1 MCSCDLIPES
11 LADDSGGTEV
21 VPELVTGPND
31 RATETNGQKPSG
43 ALVSELTEMDGPSV
57 GSNVRVNEVNEEPP
71 SGGAEYVQN
80 VEQVKLNEIVKL
92 DCKPPMC
99 GELGHGHMA
108 PDEGVMPVNTFCK
121 VGSVT
126 CDGASSR
133 HAHGHAPLSATCD
146 SAQGQSTIGGY
157 SVPSAIC
164 DSAQGD
170 STTAGFSNASATCD
184 SAQKFSTIGGS
195 MKPMNPVF
203 VEDPC
208 SDRQP
213 NLPVFQTVSQ
223 DVSKSLKAIFIELC
237 AGSAKLKAAC
247 AQAGLTAVAVD
258 QISNRHTTSPCNESG
273 SI

>member
-1 MCSCDLIPES
+1 MKGDVCSFDLTPES
-11 LADDSGGTEV
+11 LADDSDGTEV

-43 ALVSELTEMDGPSV
+43 ALVSELTEKDGPSV

-80 VEQVKLNEIVKL
+80 VEQVKLNETVKL
-92 DCKPPMC
+92 LMR
-99 GELGHGHMA
+99 
-108 PDEGVMPVNTFCK
+108 VMPVNTFCK

-126 CDGASSR
+126 CDGAPSR

-157 SVPSAIC
+157 SVPSAVC
-164 DSAQGD
+164 DSDSAQGD
-170 STTAGFSNASATCD
+170 STIGGFSNASAACD

-195 MKPMNPVF
+195 IKPMNPVF

-223 DVSKSLKAIFIELC
+223 DVSKPLKAIFIELC

-273 SI
+273 SLW